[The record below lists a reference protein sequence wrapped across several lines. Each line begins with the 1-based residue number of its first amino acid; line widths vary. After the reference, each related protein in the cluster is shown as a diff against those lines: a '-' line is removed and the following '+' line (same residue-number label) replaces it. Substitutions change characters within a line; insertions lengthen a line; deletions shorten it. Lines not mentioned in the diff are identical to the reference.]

1 MFKNAIQLFEVF
13 GFKLRVDPS
22 WFLIAAL
29 IVWSLSSSY
38 FPDVLPGLSKGAY
51 VVLGT
56 VSMLA
61 LFASLV
67 LHELSHSLV
76 ARSFGLKVG
85 GITLFVFGGV
95 AELEQ
100 EPHDPR
106 SEFLIAVAGPVM
118 SFFLAGLF
126 FVAGQVTATG
136 ETASVISAVFGYLAL
151 INFILA
157 LFNLVP
163 AFPLDGGRMLRASIW
178 HYTKDLLR
186 ATRIASRF
194 GSVFGIFLMI
204 SGVFALLGNQGI
216 GALWQI
222 LIGFFVFN
230 ASTGSYRS
238 LLFKTILQDKSAR
251 SLMSENVWAA
261 QATDTVEH
269 LVNNVMLR
277 HGISF
282 IPVVSGDRLIGY
294 IDTAATKTIDRNDW
308 PKTTLSEVV
317 ITPNEAIC
325 VAPDLP
331 LDKVFEK
338 LSLNTK
344 RKVLVVDGPKLLGII
359 TLSDVLNYLTVQQ
372 DIGEM
377 IALKMP
383 ATHLHQSSRTSSK

>member
-1 MFKNAIQLFEVF
+1 MFKNAINLFEIF
-13 GFKLRVDPS
+13 GFRLRVDPS

-38 FPDVLPGLSKGAY
+38 FPGVLSGLSSSAY
-51 VVLGT
+51 LLLGT

-67 LHELSHSLV
+67 LHELAHSLV

-100 EPHDPR
+100 EPRDPI
-106 SEFLIAVAGPVM
+106 SEFLIAIAGPVM
-118 SFFLAGLF
+118 SFFLAGVF
-126 FVAGQVTATG
+126 FVFGQMAMSGESTTTA
-136 ETASVISAVFGYLAL
+136 SAVFSYLAL

-157 LFNLVP
+157 VFNLVP
-163 AFPLDGGRMLRASIW
+163 AFPLDGGRVLRAAIW

-216 GALWQI
+216 GAMWQI

-230 ASTGSYRS
+230 ASNGSYQN
-238 LLFKTILQDKSAR
+238 LLFKTILQGKSAR
-251 SLMSENVWAA
+251 TLMSDIVWTAPI
-261 QATDTVEH
+261 TDTVEDV
-269 LVNNVMLR
+269 VNNIMLK

-282 IPVVSGDRLIGY
+282 IPVVNGDNLIGY
-294 IDTAATKTIDRNDW
+294 IDSSVTKSIERKNW
-308 PKTTLSEVV
+308 PTTMLSEVA
-317 ITPNEAIC
+317 ITPSEAIC
-325 VAPDLP
+325 VTPDLP
-331 LDKVFEK
+331 LNEVFKK
-338 LSLNTK
+338 LASNTK
-344 RKVLVVDGPKLLGII
+344 RKVLVVDGYKLLGVIA
-359 TLSDVLNYLTVQQ
+359 LSDVLNYLTVQQ
-372 DIGEM
+372 DIGE
-377 IALKMP
+377 IVELK
-383 ATHLHQSSRTSSK
+383 